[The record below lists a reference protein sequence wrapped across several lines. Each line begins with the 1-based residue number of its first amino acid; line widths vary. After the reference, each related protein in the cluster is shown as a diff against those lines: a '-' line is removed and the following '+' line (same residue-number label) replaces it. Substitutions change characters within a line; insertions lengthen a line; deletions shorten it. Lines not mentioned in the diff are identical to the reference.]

1 MITRHTTSLL
11 FIFILLNSII
21 AFSQERN
28 VNYDESKAGPYS
40 LPSVLTS
47 YGGVV
52 INNVSD
58 WEEFRKSEIL
68 NSFTEHIYG
77 KVPGELDTMLIN
89 ITENNGSFL
98 NGKAKRKQVT
108 LTFIKNGKELSADLL
123 IYLPSSNKSSS
134 VFLGYNFQGNHT
146 VANDKN
152 IFITKSWVP
161 VNETLGVISNT
172 ASEESRGEMSR
183 RWAIEKI
190 IDAGYGL
197 VTLYRGDIDPDK
209 DDFSDGVHK
218 LFYTKDQDK
227 PGQDE
232 WATIAA
238 WSWGLSRVMDYLE
251 KDNEIDNEKVIVF
264 GHSRLG
270 KASLWAAATD
280 NRFAGCISNNSGE
293 MGAALSRRN
302 FGETVEVINTSFPHW
317 FCANF
322 KKYSNKAYMLPV
334 DQHMLISLIAPR
346 PVYVASA
353 TEDLWADPKGE
364 FLSAKEAS
372 VVYNLYGI
380 QGLSST
386 AMPDPDSPVIG
397 EVSYHLRTGKH
408 DVTDYDW
415 EQYIKFAKYNNF

>member
-1 MITRHTTSLL
+1 
-11 FIFILLNSII
+11 
-21 AFSQERN
+21 
-28 VNYDESKAGPYS
+28 
-40 LPSVLTS
+40 
-47 YGGVV
+47 
-52 INNVSD
+52 
-58 WEEFRKSEIL
+58 
-68 NSFTEHIYG
+68 
-77 KVPGELDTMLIN
+77 
-89 ITENNGSFL
+89 
-98 NGKAKRKQVT
+98 
-108 LTFIKNGKELSADLL
+108 
-123 IYLPSSNKSSS
+123 
-134 VFLGYNFQGNHT
+134 
-146 VANDKN
+146 
-152 IFITKSWVP
+152 
-161 VNETLGVISNT
+161 
-172 ASEESRGEMSR
+172 
-183 RWAIEKI
+183 
-190 IDAGYGL
+190 
-197 VTLYRGDIDPDK
+197 
-209 DDFSDGVHK
+209 
-218 LFYTKDQDK
+218 
-227 PGQDE
+227 
-232 WATIAA
+232 
-238 WSWGLSRVMDYLE
+238 MDYLE

-322 KKYSNKAYMLPV
+322 KKYSNKAYMSPV